1 MVLDSLLFM
10 SGVMSGVMSVMLFDL
25 FSLSGICPEET

>member
-10 SGVMSGVMSVMLFDL
+10 SGVMSVMLFHL
-25 FSLSGICPEET
+25 FSLSGICQKRPDIDQ

>member
-10 SGVMSGVMSVMLFDL
+10 SGVMSVMLFHL
-25 FSLSGICPEET
+25 FAVSEICPEET

>member
-10 SGVMSGVMSVMLFDL
+10 SGVMSVMLFHL
-25 FSLSGICPEET
+25 FAVSEICRKRPDIDQ

>member
-10 SGVMSGVMSVMLFDL
+10 SGVMSVMLFDL
-25 FSLSGICPEET
+25 FAISEICQKRPDIDQ